1 MSSIEFCLEVWIIL
15 MTIYGSGKKKRIF
28 YSWFL
33 LSLKIFGGGIMLH
46 NEIVKNIVMAEK
58 DILHC
63 FYPKHLTGCFRYMLE
78 CFNDPTG
85 CFLHSLTFQIPC
97 SMFVWIAFL

>member
-1 MSSIEFCLEVWIIL
+1 MSSIEFCLEVWIIS
-15 MTIYGSGKKKRIF
+15 IYGSGQKKRIF

-33 LSLKIFGGGIMLH
+33 LRTMLH
-46 NEIVKNIVMAEK
+46 SEIVKNIVMAEK

-63 FYPKHLTGCFRYMLE
+63 FYPKHLTGCFKYMLE

-85 CFLHSLTFQIPC
+85 YFLHGLTFQIPC
-97 SMFVWIAFL
+97 SMFV